1 MNNAKEVQADLLI
14 QDLRRLS
21 VETGSL
27 ACLGCGHENSCGIH
41 GCALI
46 KKVIERLESLSGNG
60 SEDGSDNHAGTSADE
75 MFQELGYFRNSNYKS
90 AIVYQNSEY
99 VIMIQKNIFQK
110 FVRTMTG
117 HAVFKRAEVRA
128 IYKLMEER
136 EWREWKTLMGA
147 WE

>member
-1 MNNAKEVQADLLI
+1 MSNDKEVQADLLI

-46 KKVIERLESLSGNG
+46 KKAIERLSGNE
-60 SEDGSDNHAGTSADE
+60 SEDGSDNHAGPSADE

-99 VIMIQKNIFQK
+99 VIMIRENIFEK
-110 FVRTMTG
+110 FVRTMAG

-128 IYKLMEER
+128 IDKLMKESG
-136 EWREWKTLMGA
+136 WRE
-147 WE
+147 